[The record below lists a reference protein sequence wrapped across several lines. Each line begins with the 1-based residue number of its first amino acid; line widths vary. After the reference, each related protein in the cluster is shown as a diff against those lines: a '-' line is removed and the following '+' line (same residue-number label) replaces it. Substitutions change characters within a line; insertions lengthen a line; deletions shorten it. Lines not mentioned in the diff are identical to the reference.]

1 MENNLAYFT
10 NDCREFSKD
19 NLVIYNI
26 SDETLQIVGNL
37 SKRLTEKREENVKF
51 TIEEFSNLIYDE
63 VDGDEVF
70 KIWNKI
76 LSKRRSSGVRFEFKI
91 RDIYKNVLDVRIN
104 LKSLYSNEGKLE
116 YCFGLIHDITRERRT
131 EEELK
136 NIVDFDGVT
145 NLPSKYYTRG
155 AINNYLVDCQKD
167 ELRGALILVNIDNFK
182 FINDSYGHEDGDM
195 LLKKIAIRL
204 RRTIGTGDLLCR
216 YSGDE
221 YIIFRHSI
229 YSIEE
234 ARKFVIGIKKSFDAP
249 FILKGREIYITASIG
264 IALFPDNGMDFNEL
278 LKNSDTAMYRA
289 KSNGK
294 DEIEFF
300 DSSISNELN
309 RIYDIEK
316 GLRTAIQDNE
326 FYVVFQPKVVLE
338 DSRVNGFEALLRWN
352 SKTLGLV
359 GPVEFIPIAESTR
372 MIIPIGK
379 FVLEEVFKEV
389 KNLLEEGYDDF
400 KIAVN
405 FSEVQFRNGD
415 IVSDFNEFIKKYNV
429 PPKYIEVEI
438 TESMLMKT
446 CEDNIM
452 KLNEIKKLGL
462 SVALDDF
469 GTGYSSLNYLT
480 KMPIDVLKIDRS
492 FVIDILTNPK
502 SKCIVEMIIQLSH
515 DLGINVVA
523 EGVEEVEQVEYLK
536 GIFCDVVQ
544 GYYFSKPELFTKVK
558 TLLGKQL

>member
-1 MENNLAYFT
+1 
-10 NDCREFSKD
+10 
-19 NLVIYNI
+19 
-26 SDETLQIVGNL
+26 
-37 SKRLTEKREENVKF
+37 
-51 TIEEFSNLIYDE
+51 
-63 VDGDEVF
+63 
-70 KIWNKI
+70 
-76 LSKRRSSGVRFEFKI
+76 
-91 RDIYKNVLDVRIN
+91 
-104 LKSLYSNEGKLE
+104 
-116 YCFGLIHDITRERRT
+116 
-131 EEELK
+131 
-136 NIVDFDGVT
+136 
-145 NLPSKYYTRG
+145 
-155 AINNYLVDCQKD
+155 
-167 ELRGALILVNIDNFK
+167 
-182 FINDSYGHEDGDM
+182 
-195 LLKKIAIRL
+195 
-204 RRTIGTGDLLCR
+204 
-216 YSGDE
+216 
-221 YIIFRHSI
+221 
-229 YSIEE
+229 
-234 ARKFVIGIKKSFDAP
+234 
-249 FILKGREIYITASIG
+249 
-264 IALFPDNGMDFNEL
+264 MDFNEL

-389 KNLLEEGYDDF
+389 KNLLDEGYDDF